1 MRFKWLGISLNILFW
16 IITTWLIVSI
26 SSIESQEIEIINGEE
41 IKHILRNKSLIY
53 YFLLGQFF
61 YLLLFYTQLYLIGQ
75 LGKTKA
81 MKRFITRSILLT
93 LLCLLLYYIT
103 ARYLIFS
110 RPLFIPN
117 ISYGILFFYVAVA
130 FGYGFIAMW
139 ISNEQD
145 KKQLELIKNK
155 AELNLLRS
163 QLQPHFLFN
172 TMNNLLA
179 MVDQKN
185 DPKLAQSI
193 DKLSGLLRYVVYETK
208 SDKVAISEEI
218 TFIQNF
224 ADLHLLRFEEG
235 EIDFKFEVN
244 GPFIDQKIE
253 PGILLCYI
261 ENAFK
266 HGVQPEES
274 SFIHIRL
281 SLSEENKIHFAI
293 ENSIPQTPRIEKEGG
308 FGLASNQERLQLAY
322 ADKHQISI
330 SSHDN
335 FCVELTIYSDEDNY
349 SRR

>member
-1 MRFKWLGISLNILFW
+1 MRFKWLEIGLNILFW
-16 IITTWLIVSI
+16 IITTWLIVSV

-41 IKHILRNKSLIY
+41 IKHILRNKSLIT

-61 YLLLFYTQLYLIGQ
+61 YLLLFYAQLYLIGQ

-81 MKRFITRSILLT
+81 MKRFITRSIVLT
-93 LLCLLLYYIT
+93 LLCLLLYYVT

-110 RPLFIPN
+110 QPVFIPN
-117 ISYGILFFYVAVA
+117 ISFGILFFYVAVA

-155 AELNLLRS
+155 AELNLLRT

-185 DPKLAQSI
+185 HPKLAQSI

-208 SDKVAISEEI
+208 SDKVPISEEI

-235 EIDFKFEVN
+235 EIDFKFEIN
-244 GPFIDQKIE
+244 GPYTDQKIE
-253 PGILLCYI
+253 PGIFLCYI

-266 HGVQPEES
+266 HGVQPEER
-274 SFIHIRL
+274 SFIHIL
-281 SLSEENKIHFAI
+281 LTLSEKNKIQFKV
-293 ENSIPQTPRIEKEGG
+293 ENSIPQTLGISQEGG
-308 FGLASNQERLQLAY
+308 FGLTSNQERLQLTY
-322 ADKHQISI
+322 PNKHKISI
-330 SSHDN
+330 SNHENYS
-335 FCVELTIYSDEDNY
+335 VELTIYTDEGNY
-349 SRR
+349 S